1 MPSARASVESDFAR
15 ACLYPCEMPSHWEL
29 IILAIALVLIF
40 GSKRMPEIG
49 RSLGR
54 GARELKQTVS
64 EVDPRQ
70 DLKRVLEDEQP
81 EKPAETRPPEES
93 R

>member
-1 MPSARASVESDFAR
+1 
-15 ACLYPCEMPSHWEL
+15 MPSHWEL

-40 GSKRMPEIG
+40 GSKRLPEIG

-54 GARELKQTVS
+54 AARELKQTVS

-81 EKPAETRPPEES
+81 EKRGDVWPPEES

>member
-1 MPSARASVESDFAR
+1 
-15 ACLYPCEMPSHWEL
+15 MPSHWEL

-40 GSKRMPEIG
+40 GSKRLPEIG

-64 EVDPRQ
+64 EADPRP
-70 DLKRVLEDEQP
+70 DMKRALEDD
-81 EKPAETRPPEES
+81 KPDEASERSE
-93 R
+93 

>member
-1 MPSARASVESDFAR
+1 
-15 ACLYPCEMPSHWEL
+15 MPSHWEL

-40 GSKRMPEIG
+40 GSKRLPEIG

-70 DLKRVLEDEQP
+70 DLKRVLEDDQP
-81 EKPAETRPPEES
+81 EKPADARPPGEP

>member
-1 MPSARASVESDFAR
+1 
-15 ACLYPCEMPSHWEL
+15 MPSHWEL

-40 GSKRMPEIG
+40 GSKRLPEIG

-64 EVDPRQ
+64 EADPRQ
-70 DLKRVLEDEQP
+70 DVKRALEA
-81 EKPAETRPPEES
+81 EKPSDDAPE
-93 R
+93 RR